1 MCGLCELLFLSKS
14 SGNTFPLHLQ
24 CAYILRIFQDKGW
37 ANKPNSGYLPKPG
50 DVVVWWRDQPSSGKG
65 HIGLVHQL
73 RDGFL
78 YTIEGNKSPKV
89 QGFSYVM
96 SRMDK
101 LLGFG
106 HVPDA

>member
-1 MCGLCELLFLSKS
+1 MP
-14 SGNTFPLHLQ
+14 FPYKVG
-24 CAYILRIFQDKGW
+24 ARDILDEFTKRDW
-37 ANKPNSGYLPKPG
+37 AFKPGSGYFPQPG
-50 DVVVWWRDQPSSGKG
+50 DIVVWWRDQLSSGKG

-78 YTIEGNKSPKV
+78 YTIEGNKSTKV
-89 QGFSYVM
+89 QGFNYVF

-106 HVPDA
+106 HVPDS

>member
-1 MCGLCELLFLSKS
+1 MCS
-14 SGNTFPLHLQ
+14 SDL
-24 CAYILRIFQDKGW
+24 
-37 ANKPNSGYLPKPG
+37 
-50 DVVVWWRDQPSSGKG
+50 SGKG
-65 HIGLVHQL
+65 HVGLVHQL

-89 QGFSYVM
+89 HGFSYVF

-106 HVPDA
+106 QVPDVV

>member
-1 MCGLCELLFLSKS
+1 MSSFPGSPKFIKS
-14 SGNTFPLHLQ
+14 
-24 CAYILRIFQDKGW
+24 
-37 ANKPNSGYLPKPG
+37 
-50 DVVVWWRDQPSSGKG
+50 
-65 HIGLVHQL
+65 GLVSFDAASGAVKRSIALQYIPDSLSRSYQVQL

-89 QGFSYVM
+89 QGFSYVF

-106 HVPDA
+106 QVPDVV